1 MPQHK
6 SAKKRV
12 RQAEKRR
19 ARNRYQRSRMRTMIK
34 KLQNTEDKAE
44 AETLLNEVKA
54 YLDRLASKGIIH
66 KNKAANYKG
75 KLTRRVNALG

>member
-34 KLQNTEDKAE
+34 KLQATEDKAE

-75 KLTRRVNALG
+75 KLARRVNGLG